1 MRFSNYSAN
10 AIFPNV
16 NTDFIAEDEENIN
29 FDTEIQSLTAGFLL

>member
-16 NTDFIAEDEENIN
+16 NTDFIAEDEENS
-29 FDTEIQSLTAGFLL
+29 FDTEIQSLTEGFLL